1 MSIAHSALEEIDSD
15 SVMKAQ
21 ANDEGLGQCSR
32 VLGEKSRDRLRRN

>member
-1 MSIAHSALEEIDSD
+1 MSIAHCALEEID

-21 ANDEGLGQCSR
+21 ANDEDLGQCSR